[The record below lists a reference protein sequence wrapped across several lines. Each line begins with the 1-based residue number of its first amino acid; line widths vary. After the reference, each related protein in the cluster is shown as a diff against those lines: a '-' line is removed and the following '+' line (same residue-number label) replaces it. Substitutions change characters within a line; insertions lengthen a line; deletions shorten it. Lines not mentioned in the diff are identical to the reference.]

1 MIKFDFNKN
10 CCGCTACKNSCPTG
24 AIQMTENSEG
34 FLLPVVDKTKCVD
47 CGKCDTVCPFLNSE
61 NGEKVQLLKSKT
73 YLYYLKDEKI
83 RMNSAS
89 GGAFY
94 GIAEQFVENG
104 GYVCGCV
111 WDNDLEACH
120 IVSDKIDDV
129 LRMQSSKY
137 TQSNMKN
144 CYSEIKELLKAE
156 KKVFFTG
163 TACQVA
169 GLKGYLGKEYDN
181 LLCAAIIC
189 HGVPSPKVW
198 RKYKNALEKRF
209 GGKMTNVNMRDKEKF
224 GYTKS
229 ACKYEFD
236 NGKIV
241 QWETYLRD
249 LYCFCFTD
257 DLFIRNSCLDCRYK
271 GNNSSADIIL
281 GDYYKNI
288 EGSGNAGVGVV
299 ICLNEKGNN
308 TITNVKNA
316 HVVGFD
322 NDEFI
327 KKNNMLWNSTSG
339 NPNREKFFKDFDN
352 AEIIKCIKK
361 YIPFRFKVKVVLNK
375 MGIFRLVRKMI
386 GKG

>member
-1 MIKFDFNKN
+1 
-10 CCGCTACKNSCPTG
+10 
-24 AIQMTENSEG
+24 
-34 FLLPVVDKTKCVD
+34 
-47 CGKCDTVCPFLNSE
+47 
-61 NGEKVQLLKSKT
+61 
-73 YLYYLKDEKI
+73 
-83 RMNSAS
+83 
-89 GGAFY
+89 
-94 GIAEQFVENG
+94 
-104 GYVCGCV
+104 
-111 WDNDLEACH
+111 
-120 IVSDKIDDV
+120 
-129 LRMQSSKY
+129 
-137 TQSNMKN
+137 
-144 CYSEIKELLKAE
+144 
-156 KKVFFTG
+156 
-163 TACQVA
+163 
-169 GLKGYLGKEYDN
+169 
-181 LLCAAIIC
+181 
-189 HGVPSPKVW
+189 
-198 RKYKNALEKRF
+198 
-209 GGKMTNVNMRDKEKF
+209 MRDKEKF

-316 HVVGFD
+316 HVVEFD